1 MSISTPCVKCHAF
14 YRADTATEPCQFL
27 AATGLN
33 WSGRSGTLWRGVDHV
48 LNESARRWMLA
59 LTALAAFGATVGQEW
74 HGHQPRR
81 VKD

>member
-1 MSISTPCVKCHAF
+1 
-14 YRADTATEPCQFL
+14 
-27 AATGLN
+27 
-33 WSGRSGTLWRGVDHV
+33 LWRGVEHV

-59 LTALAAFGATVGQEW
+59 LTALAAFGATVGQKW